1 MTGAPER
8 RCTLR
13 APAPRTLARP
23 HVRMSNVPLGCVSDR
38 QRHIQVRGDVHL
50 HTKVRR
56 LSQWAQCTHFQRVHA
71 LLHVH
76 TRSGCGIPGRRAV
89 LSWSPQLL
97 KKRGKLVNHNL
108 NPVSTCSIHSSA
120 SVESRPPPWS
130 SMQQRLAV
138 CCLLGIRVLRPLGHR
153 REAPTRCQVM
163 PP

>member
-1 MTGAPER
+1 MTGARER
-8 RCTLR
+8 RCKLL

-23 HVRMSNVPLGCVSDR
+23 HVRMSSVPLGSSATAGATYAVTCTCTRRYVVSR
-38 QRHIQVRGDVHL
+38 NGRNARIF
-50 HTKVRR
+50 
-56 LSQWAQCTHFQRVHA
+56 SACTHCSMYTPAAVVAYRATGERCSAGH
-71 LLHVH
+71 
-76 TRSGCGIPGRRAV
+76 RS
-89 LSWSPQLL
+89 L
-97 KKRGKLVNHNL
+97 KKKGGKLVNHNL

>member
-1 MTGAPER
+1 MTGARER

-38 QRHIQVRGDVHL
+38 RRHIRGDVHL

-76 TRSGCGIPGRRAV
+76 TRSGCGIPGSGARALAIAQE
-89 LSWSPQLL
+89 LSWSPQIE
-97 KKRGKLVNHNL
+97 KKKGKTRHCLQYWYYKRECFFRPTGRN
-108 NPVSTCSIHSSA
+108 
-120 SVESRPPPWS
+120 SRPS
-130 SMQQRLAV
+130 HMLAAPASFAAHAR
-138 CCLLGIRVLRPLGHR
+138 GAERVVSVSKTRP
-153 REAPTRCQVM
+153 
-163 PP
+163 